1 MSDVGVYA
9 LAVITAL
16 LGPVQA
22 ATAHKHDEDSRLG
35 AGEGVTRI
43 DLYEVHLV
51 LAGGVTARV
60 VTSFSIAADRKRSI
74 TLHGDDGS
82 LTLDTLWD
90 FDSPVSILPL
100 GARAREVLAPMRP
113 PFERC
118 APHAHV
124 CDWSR
129 SAPSLERVLTA
140 AVRQARRANFQLAI
154 TGRRVSS
161 GLALLA
167 ASVEAG
173 GDRAFTGDHAA
184 HLVEI
189 LEAIEA
195 STSSRQEVRV
205 CNPEPVEA
213 KTGVGRAWCS
223 SAPLLAVQTMKGVR

>member
-90 FDSPVSILPL
+90 FDSHAGHVF
-100 GARAREVLAPMRP
+100 
-113 PFERC
+113 PFAFHLFFHWFLLHRL
-118 APHAHV
+118 HL
-124 CDWSR
+124 DGSR
-129 SAPSLERVLTA
+129 
-140 AVRQARRANFQLAI
+140 
-154 TGRRVSS
+154 G
-161 GLALLA
+161 
-167 ASVEAG
+167 
-173 GDRAFTGDHAA
+173 
-184 HLVEI
+184 
-189 LEAIEA
+189 
-195 STSSRQEVRV
+195 
-205 CNPEPVEA
+205 
-213 KTGVGRAWCS
+213 
-223 SAPLLAVQTMKGVR
+223 